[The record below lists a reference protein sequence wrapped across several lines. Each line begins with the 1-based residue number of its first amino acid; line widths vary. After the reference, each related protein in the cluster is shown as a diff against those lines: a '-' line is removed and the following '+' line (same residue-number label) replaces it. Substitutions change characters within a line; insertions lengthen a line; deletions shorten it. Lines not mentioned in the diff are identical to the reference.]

1 MCILLDVL
9 TEVAY
14 TSDYVCVK
22 ADGDLMV
29 REGVFGKLPAKSMTV
44 NLVEVKLRLTLYC
57 IIMK

>member
-1 MCILLDVL
+1 MLDIL

-14 TSDYVCVK
+14 ISDYVCVK

-29 REGVFGKLPAKSMTV
+29 REGVFGKLPSKSMTV